1 MFKKKNSELENLIEV
16 TRKKEKIK
24 KEKVD
29 WKWIVTILFVSFF
42 ISLALSFISQ
52 MTIPKLPLAI
62 GIIITLL
69 FILLGILFDIIGVSV
84 TTADE
89 AVFNSMSSRKV
100 KGASVAVK
108 FKKNADKVSSFCCDV
123 IGDVCGIISG
133 ASGTTIALI
142 LINSCHFNEILT
154 TLIVAAVIASLT
166 IGGKAI
172 GKSFAI
178 NKSSII
184 LYEFAKFVSTFYRN

>member
-1 MFKKKNSELENLIEV
+1 MFKKNNNNELQNLIEV
-16 TRKKEKIK
+16 TKKREKVKKET
-24 KEKVD
+24 VN
-29 WKWIVTILFVSFF
+29 WKWISMILAMSFVISFGLSFVSE
-42 ISLALSFISQ
+42 
-52 MTIPKLPLAI
+52 MTIPHLNIWI

-69 FILLGILFDIIGVSV
+69 FILLGIAFDLIGVSV

-89 AVFNSMSSRKV
+89 AIFHSMNSRKV

-123 IGDVCGIISG
+123 IGDICGIISG
-133 ASGTTIALI
+133 AAGTTIAANLI
-142 LINSCHFNEILT
+142 TNFHFNALLT
-154 TLIVAAVIASLT
+154 TLFVSAVIASLT

-184 LYEFAKFVSTFYRN
+184 LYEFAKFISNFYK